1 MDWQL
6 LHDGLRQWFADVSG
20 VALTEIAWQGD
31 PVGMRS
37 YPWAELTLLGQSAEP
52 GTDEVRATGLGA
64 DLAIEVVGNRR
75 LTLSCKIVSRDQRPA
90 YRAYALLELVRGRL
104 YFPSSQATFR
114 GLGVGLRESLSL
126 VDLGRTHDQREESVA
141 ALDVAFNCVSSE
153 TDAPTGTI
161 GSVVLGGTVKR
172 DPADVDPIIIADRAI
187 S

>member
-20 VALTEIAWQGD
+20 VALTEIAWAGD

-52 GTDEVRATGLGA
+52 STDEVRATALGD

-90 YRAYALLELVRGRL
+90 YRAYALLERVRGRL

-114 GLGVGLRESLSL
+114 GLGVGLRESLAL
-126 VDLGRTHDQREESVA
+126 VDLGRTHDQRQESVA
-141 ALDVAFNCVSSE
+141 SLDVAFNWVDAQ
-153 TDAPTGTI
+153 TDAPVGTI
-161 GSVVLGGTVKR
+161 GSVVVGGTVKR
-172 DPADVDPIIIADRAI
+172 DPADADPIIIAEHAI
-187 S
+187 P

>member
-20 VALTEIAWQGD
+20 VTLTDIAWAGE

-37 YPWAELTLLGQSAEP
+37 YPWAELALLAQSAEP
-52 GTDEVRATGLGA
+52 GTDEVRATALGD

-90 YRAYALLELVRGRL
+90 YRAYALLEQVRGRL
-104 YFPSSQATFR
+104 YFPSSHATFR
-114 GLGVGLRESLSL
+114 GLGVGLRESFAL

-141 ALDVAFNCVSSE
+141 SLDVAFNWVSVQA
-153 TDAPTGTI
+153 DAPVGTI
-161 GSVVLGGTVKR
+161 ESVVVGGSVKR
-172 DPADVDPIIIADRAI
+172 DPADLDLIIIADHAI
-187 S
+187 P